1 MALVRSRGYGRN
13 RQRGVTLIEVLITL
27 VIVLV
32 GVLALFKFKAGLY
45 ANQAF
50 TSARTS
56 AQALALDRISQA
68 TAALTP
74 QSMGSGAESRDGVA
88 QTFNLAWDAAL
99 TAQRDVYV
107 VSQVDW
113 LDSRGKS
120 SKVTLATLAT
130 PDAALHE
137 AALLR
142 DAGGLGS
149 TPGSEVPLPPW
160 ETPPTTPQEPG
171 PLIPEP
177 QQPEPGPVEEEF
189 PPTIVIRGAI
199 VLGAGADLSLVK
211 VHGTAGASCSITG
224 LSYSCTVARSWS
236 GQIKAMSSG
245 KQVVDPATQHFT
257 KVTGSV
263 TGQTLIV
270 RKR

>member
-1 MALVRSRGYGRN
+1 MARTGTLRRG
-13 RQRGVTLIEVLITL
+13 RQAHLGVTLIEVLITL

-32 GVLALFKFKAGLY
+32 GILALFKFKTGLY
-45 ANQAF
+45 AHQAF
-50 TSARTS
+50 TSARAS
-56 AQALALDRISQA
+56 AQALALDPISRA
-68 TAALTP
+68 TAALAP
-74 QSMGSGAESRDGVA
+74 QAVGSGTDSLDGVA
-88 QTFNLAWDAAL
+88 QTFNRAWEATL
-99 TAQRDVYV
+99 TAQLDAYV
-107 VSQVDW
+107 VSKVDW

-130 PDAALHE
+130 PEAALHE

-142 DAGGLGS
+142 DASGLGS
-149 TPGSEVPLPPW
+149 NPGSEAPLPPW

-199 VLGAGADLSLVK
+199 VLAAGADLSLVK

-224 LSYSCTVARSWS
+224 LSYSCTVARNWS

-263 TGQTLIV
+263 TGKTLIV